1 MSKYLA
7 ARCNIIDMLLYK
19 RISKKLLFLLGIS
32 NIIFS
37 PITNAQAPAAGS
49 NNPAL
54 NLPSN
59 LPNEIKPIQQP
70 GSLFDFNS
78 GSQDF
83 FQQGREQLYF
93 LPDDQSEPIL
103 KVDEEIKEE
112 ARDSKQETEVENRE

>member
-1 MSKYLA
+1 M
-7 ARCNIIDMLLYK
+7 
-19 RISKKLLFLLGIS
+19 SKKLLFLLGIS

-59 LPNEIKPIQQP
+59 LPSEIKPIQQP
-70 GSLFDFNS
+70 GSFFDFDS

-93 LPDDQSEPIL
+93 LPDEKPEPIL

-112 ARDSKQETEVENRE
+112 ARDNEQGTEVESKKREVEDRK